1 MQLEHGSE
9 GECPEVC
16 HGPVASGGGGGIEY
30 VCDL

>member
-16 HGPVASGGGGGIEY
+16 HGPVASGGGGIEY